1 MFIPKKNRI
10 LIYESLFKH
19 GVLVAKKDYN
29 MPKHH
34 ELETVRNLEVIKAM
48 QVSRVTILRSL
59 HDCDGIEYLREYLHL
74 PPEIV
79 PATLRRQP
87 KADSGRARPRA
98 TEPRSPS
105 GRESDREQYRRG
117 GQGEGKASG
126 AGSDFNPEFRGAS
139 TGIGRGFGPPPS

>member
-1 MFIPKKNRI
+1 MLRKI
-10 LIYESLFKH
+10 LPGNIITGFLQNE
-19 GVLVAKKDYN
+19 
-29 MPKHH
+29 
-34 ELETVRNLEVIKAM
+34 
-48 QVSRVTILRSL
+48 
-59 HDCDGIEYLREYLHL
+59 GIEYLREYLHL

-87 KADSGRARPRA
+87 KADAGRARPRA
-98 TEPRSPS
+98 TEPRSPG

-139 TGIGRGFGPPPS
+139 TGIGRGFGPLPS